1 MKNIFLLGATGSI
14 GRSALEVIEANSQDF
29 TLVGFAYDNNH
40 KVAQDIINKHN
51 PKFIF
56 SHSKESKQRGKPLA
70 SKLLNRYISS
80 ARVDVVISG
89 ISGFAGLDSTFQA
102 VKSGKMILLA
112 NKESIVAGG
121 DILLPLAAK
130 TGAKIIPIDSEHN
143 AINQCINYSQKNLR
157 EINKVTITA
166 SGGPFITRNLKDLK
180 NVKLQ
185 DALQHPTW
193 DMGAKITI
201 DSATLIN
208 KCLEIIEAA
217 YLFNLNSSQIDVVV
231 HPQSIV
237 HSLVTYKD
245 GSTIAQLSHPSMT
258 VPIANALGMGA
269 LKKRVDISF
278 DELFIK
284 RNTQLN
290 FRTLPKDRREYFD
303 LAFQVIDQKGNAGV
317 VFNAANEVAVKAFI
331 DGRIKFLGIYEVLK
345 RTFKAIP
352 WSKITDMKDIH
363 HFDNYAR
370 KYALKVVK
378 SLT

>member
-14 GRSALEVIEANSQDF
+14 GKSALEVIEANAQDF
-29 TLVGFAYDNNH
+29 NLVGIAYDKNH
-40 KVAQDIINKHN
+40 IEAKAIINKHN

-56 SHSKESKQRGKPLA
+56 SQSKESKQKGKLGA

-102 VKSGKMILLA
+102 VKSSKTVLLA

-157 EINKVTITA
+157 EINKITITA
-166 SGGPFITRNLKDLK
+166 SGGPFIARSLKDLK
-180 NVKLQ
+180 HVKLQ

-208 KCLEIIEAA
+208 KCLEVIEAA
-217 YLFNLNSSQIDVVV
+217 YLFNLNSSQIDVMV

-245 GSTIAQLSHPSMT
+245 GSTIAQLSNPSMT
-258 VPIANALGMGA
+258 VPIANALGMGT

-278 DELFIK
+278 NALFK

-290 FRTLPKDRREYFD
+290 FKTLPKDRREYFD
-303 LAFQVIDQKGNAGV
+303 LAFQVIDEKGNAGV

>member
-14 GRSALEVIEANSQDF
+14 GRSALEVIEANAQDF
-29 TLVGFAYDNNH
+29 NLVGIAYDKNH
-40 KVAQDIINKHN
+40 IEAKAIINKHN

-56 SHSKESKQRGKPLA
+56 SQSKESKQKGKLLA

-102 VKSGKMILLA
+102 VKSGKTVLLA

-121 DILLPLAAK
+121 DILLPLAKK

-157 EINKVTITA
+157 EINKITITA
-166 SGGPFITRNLKDLK
+166 SGGPFIARSLKDLK
-180 NVKLQ
+180 HVKLQ

-208 KCLEIIEAA
+208 KCLEVIEAA
-217 YLFNLNSSQIDVVV
+217 YLFNLNSSQIDVMV

-245 GSTIAQLSHPSMT
+245 GSTIAQLSNPSMT

-278 DELFIK
+278 DALFK

-290 FRTLPKDRREYFD
+290 FKTLPKDRREYFD
-303 LAFQVIDQKGNAGV
+303 LAFQVIDEKGNAGV

>member
-14 GRSALEVIEANSQDF
+14 GRSALEVIEANAQDF
-29 TLVGFAYDNNH
+29 NLVGIAYDKNH
-40 KVAQDIINKHN
+40 IEAKAIINKHN

-56 SHSKESKQRGKPLA
+56 SQSKESKQKGKLGA

-102 VKSGKMILLA
+102 VKSGKTVLLA

-121 DILLPLAAK
+121 DILLPLAKK
-130 TGAKIIPIDSEHN
+130 TGANIIPIDSEHN

-157 EINKVTITA
+157 EINKITITA
-166 SGGPFITRNLKDLK
+166 SGGPFIARSLKDLK
-180 NVKLQ
+180 HVKLQ

-208 KCLEIIEAA
+208 KCLEVIEAA
-217 YLFNLNSSQIDVVV
+217 YLFKLKSSQIDVVV

-245 GSTIAQLSHPSMT
+245 GSTIAQLSNPSMT

-278 DELFIK
+278 DELFK

-290 FRTLPKDRREYFD
+290 FKTLPQDRREYFD
-303 LAFQVIDQKGNAGV
+303 LAFQVIDEKGNAGV
-317 VFNAANEVAVKAFI
+317 VFNASNEVAVKAFI

>member
-14 GRSALEVIEANSQDF
+14 GRSALEVIEANAQDF
-29 TLVGFAYDNNH
+29 NLVGIAYDKNH
-40 KVAQDIINKHN
+40 IEAKAIINKHN

-56 SHSKESKQRGKPLA
+56 SQSKESKQKGKLGA

-102 VKSGKMILLA
+102 VKSGKMVLLA

-121 DILLPLAAK
+121 DILLPLAKK

-157 EINKVTITA
+157 EINKITITA
-166 SGGPFITRNLKDLK
+166 SGGPFIARSLKDLK
-180 NVKLQ
+180 HVKLQ

-208 KCLEIIEAA
+208 KCLEVIEAA
-217 YLFNLNSSQIDVVV
+217 YLFNLNSSQIDVMV

-245 GSTIAQLSHPSMT
+245 GSTIAQLSNPSMT

-278 DELFIK
+278 DALFK

-290 FRTLPKDRREYFD
+290 FKTLPKDRREYFD

-331 DGRIKFLGIYEVLK
+331 VGRIKFLDIYEVLK

>member
-14 GRSALEVIEANSQDF
+14 GRSALEVIEANAQDF
-29 TLVGFAYDNNH
+29 NLVGIAYDKNH
-40 KVAQDIINKHN
+40 IEAKAIINKHN

-56 SHSKESKQRGKPLA
+56 SQSKESKQKGKLGA

-102 VKSGKMILLA
+102 VKSGKTVLLA

-121 DILLPLAAK
+121 DILLPLAKK

-157 EINKVTITA
+157 EINKITITA
-166 SGGPFITRNLKDLK
+166 SGGPFIARSLKDLK
-180 NVKLQ
+180 HVKLQ

-208 KCLEIIEAA
+208 KCLEVIEAA

-245 GSTIAQLSHPSMT
+245 GSTIAQLSNPSMT

-278 DELFIK
+278 DALFK

-290 FRTLPKDRREYFD
+290 FKTLPKDRREYFG

>member
-14 GRSALEVIEANSQDF
+14 GRSALEVIEANAQDF
-29 TLVGFAYDNNH
+29 NLVGIAYDKNH
-40 KVAQDIINKHN
+40 IEAKAIINKHN

-56 SHSKESKQRGKPLA
+56 SQSKESKQKGKLGA

-102 VKSGKMILLA
+102 VKSGKTVLLA

-121 DILLPLAAK
+121 DILLPLAKK

-157 EINKVTITA
+157 EINKITITA
-166 SGGPFITRNLKDLK
+166 SGGPFIARSLKDLK
-180 NVKLQ
+180 HVKLQ

-208 KCLEIIEAA
+208 KCLEVIEAA
-217 YLFNLNSSQIDVVV
+217 YLFNLNSSQIDVMV

-245 GSTIAQLSHPSMT
+245 GSTIAQLSNPSMT

-278 DELFIK
+278 DALFK

-290 FRTLPKDRREYFD
+290 FKTLPKDRREYFD
-303 LAFQVIDQKGNAGV
+303 LAFQVIDEKGNAGV

>member
-14 GRSALEVIEANSQDF
+14 GRSALEVIEANAQDF
-29 TLVGFAYDNNH
+29 NLVGIAYDKNH
-40 KVAQDIINKHN
+40 IEAKAIINKHN

-56 SHSKESKQRGKPLA
+56 SQSKESKQKGKLGA

-102 VKSGKMILLA
+102 VKSGKMVLLA

-121 DILLPLAAK
+121 DILLPLAKK

-157 EINKVTITA
+157 EINKITITA
-166 SGGPFITRNLKDLK
+166 SGGPFIARSLKDLK
-180 NVKLQ
+180 HVKLQ

-208 KCLEIIEAA
+208 KCLEVIEAA
-217 YLFNLNSSQIDVVV
+217 YLFNLNSSQIDVMV

-245 GSTIAQLSHPSMT
+245 GSTIAQLSNPSMT

-278 DELFIK
+278 DALFK

-290 FRTLPKDRREYFD
+290 FKTLPKDRREYFD
-303 LAFQVIDQKGNAGV
+303 LAFKVIDEKGNAGV

-345 RTFKAIP
+345 ITFKAIP

>member
-14 GRSALEVIEANSQDF
+14 GRSALEVIEANAQDF
-29 TLVGFAYDNNH
+29 NLVGIAYDKNH
-40 KVAQDIINKHN
+40 IEAKAIINKHN

-56 SHSKESKQRGKPLA
+56 SQSKESKQKGKLLA

-102 VKSGKMILLA
+102 VKSGKTVLLA

-121 DILLPLAAK
+121 DILLPLAKK

-157 EINKVTITA
+157 EINKITITA
-166 SGGPFITRNLKDLK
+166 SGGPFIARSLKDLK
-180 NVKLQ
+180 HVKLQ

-201 DSATLIN
+201 DSATLVN
-208 KCLEIIEAA
+208 KCLEVIEAA
-217 YLFNLNSSQIDVVV
+217 YLFNLNSSQIDVMV

-245 GSTIAQLSHPSMT
+245 GSTIAQLSNPSMT

-278 DELFIK
+278 DALFK

-290 FRTLPKDRREYFD
+290 FKTLPKDRREYFD
-303 LAFQVIDQKGNAGV
+303 LAFQVIDEKGNAGV

>member
-1 MKNIFLLGATGSI
+1 M
-14 GRSALEVIEANSQDF
+14 
-29 TLVGFAYDNNH
+29 
-40 KVAQDIINKHN
+40 
-51 PKFIF
+51 
-56 SHSKESKQRGKPLA
+56 
-70 SKLLNRYISS
+70 
-80 ARVDVVISG
+80 
-89 ISGFAGLDSTFQA
+89 
-102 VKSGKMILLA
+102 
-112 NKESIVAGG
+112 
-121 DILLPLAAK
+121 
-130 TGAKIIPIDSEHN
+130 
-143 AINQCINYSQKNLR
+143 LR
-157 EINKVTITA
+157 
-166 SGGPFITRNLKDLK
+166 
-180 NVKLQ
+180 
-185 DALQHPTW
+185 
-193 DMGAKITI
+193 
-201 DSATLIN
+201 
-208 KCLEIIEAA
+208 IIEAA

-278 DELFIK
+278 DELFK

>member
-14 GRSALEVIEANSQDF
+14 GRSALEVIEANAQDF
-29 TLVGFAYDNNH
+29 NLVGIAYDKNH
-40 KVAQDIINKHN
+40 IEAKAIINKHN

-56 SHSKESKQRGKPLA
+56 SQSKESKQKGKLGA

-102 VKSGKMILLA
+102 VKSGKTVLLA

-121 DILLPLAAK
+121 DILLPLAKK

-157 EINKVTITA
+157 EINKITITA
-166 SGGPFITRNLKDLK
+166 SGGPFIARSLKDLK
-180 NVKLQ
+180 HVKLQ

-208 KCLEIIEAA
+208 KCLEVIEAA
-217 YLFNLNSSQIDVVV
+217 YLFNLNSSQIDVMV

-245 GSTIAQLSHPSMT
+245 GSTIAQLSNPSMT

-269 LKKRVDISF
+269 LKKRVNISF
-278 DELFIK
+278 DALFQ

-290 FRTLPKDRREYFD
+290 FKTLPKDRREYFD

>member
-14 GRSALEVIEANSQDF
+14 GRSALEVIEANAQDF
-29 TLVGFAYDNNH
+29 NLVGIAYDKNH
-40 KVAQDIINKHN
+40 IEAKAIINKHN

-56 SHSKESKQRGKPLA
+56 SQSKESKQKGKLGA

-102 VKSGKMILLA
+102 VKSGKTVLLA

-121 DILLPLAAK
+121 DILLPLAKK

-157 EINKVTITA
+157 EINKITITA
-166 SGGPFITRNLKDLK
+166 SGGPFIARSLKDLK
-180 NVKLQ
+180 HVKLQ

-208 KCLEIIEAA
+208 KCLEVIEAA
-217 YLFNLNSSQIDVVV
+217 YLFNLNSSQIDVMV

-245 GSTIAQLSHPSMT
+245 GSTIAQLSNPSMT

-269 LKKRVDISF
+269 LKKRVNISF
-278 DELFIK
+278 DALFQ

-290 FRTLPKDRREYFD
+290 FKTLPKDRREYFD

-317 VFNAANEVAVKAFI
+317 VYNAANEVAVKAFI

>member
-14 GRSALEVIEANSQDF
+14 GRSALEVIEANAQDF
-29 TLVGFAYDNNH
+29 NLVGIAYDKNH
-40 KVAQDIINKHN
+40 IEAKAIINKHN

-56 SHSKESKQRGKPLA
+56 SQSKESKQKGKLGA
-70 SKLLNRYISS
+70 SKLLNRYIST

-102 VKSGKMILLA
+102 VKSGKMVLLA

-121 DILLPLAAK
+121 DILLPLAKK

-157 EINKVTITA
+157 EINKITITA
-166 SGGPFITRNLKDLK
+166 SGGPFIARSLKDLK
-180 NVKLQ
+180 HVKLQ

-208 KCLEIIEAA
+208 KCLEVIEAA
-217 YLFNLNSSQIDVVV
+217 YLFNLNSSQIDVMV

-245 GSTIAQLSHPSMT
+245 GSTIAQLSNPSMT

-278 DELFIK
+278 DALFK

-290 FRTLPKDRREYFD
+290 FKTLPKDRREYFG

>member
-14 GRSALEVIEANSQDF
+14 GRSALEVIEANAQDF
-29 TLVGFAYDNNH
+29 NLVGIAYDKNH
-40 KVAQDIINKHN
+40 IEAKAIINKHN

-56 SHSKESKQRGKPLA
+56 SQSKESKQKGKLGA

-102 VKSGKMILLA
+102 VKSGKTVLLA

-121 DILLPLAAK
+121 DILLPLAKK

-157 EINKVTITA
+157 EINKITITA
-166 SGGPFITRNLKDLK
+166 SGGPFIARSLKDLK
-180 NVKLQ
+180 HVKLQ

-208 KCLEIIEAA
+208 KCLEVIEAA
-217 YLFNLNSSQIDVVV
+217 YLFNLNSSQIDVMV

-278 DELFIK
+278 DELFK

-290 FRTLPKDRREYFD
+290 FKTLPKDRREYFD

>member
-14 GRSALEVIEANSQDF
+14 GRSALEVIEANAQDF
-29 TLVGFAYDNNH
+29 NLVGIAYDKNH
-40 KVAQDIINKHN
+40 IEAKAIINKHN

-56 SHSKESKQRGKPLA
+56 SQSKESKQKGKLLA

-102 VKSGKMILLA
+102 VKSGKTVLLA

-121 DILLPLAAK
+121 DILLPLAKK

-157 EINKVTITA
+157 EINKITITA
-166 SGGPFITRNLKDLK
+166 SGGPFIARSLKDLK
-180 NVKLQ
+180 HVKLQ

-208 KCLEIIEAA
+208 KCLEVIEAA
-217 YLFNLNSSQIDVVV
+217 YLFNLNSSQIDVMV

-245 GSTIAQLSHPSMT
+245 GSTIAQLSNPSMT

-278 DELFIK
+278 DALFK

-290 FRTLPKDRREYFD
+290 FKTLPKDRREYFG

>member
-14 GRSALEVIEANSQDF
+14 GRSALEVIEANAQDF
-29 TLVGFAYDNNH
+29 NLVGIAYDKNH
-40 KVAQDIINKHN
+40 IEAKAIINKHN

-56 SHSKESKQRGKPLA
+56 SQSKESKQKGKLGA

-102 VKSGKMILLA
+102 VKSGKTVLLA

-121 DILLPLAAK
+121 DILLPLAKK

-157 EINKVTITA
+157 EINKITITA
-166 SGGPFITRNLKDLK
+166 SGGPFIARSLKDLK
-180 NVKLQ
+180 HVKLQ

-193 DMGAKITI
+193 DMGTKITI

-208 KCLEIIEAA
+208 KCLEVIEAA
-217 YLFNLNSSQIDVVV
+217 YLFNLNSSQIDVMV

-245 GSTIAQLSHPSMT
+245 GSTIAQLSNPSMT

-278 DELFIK
+278 DALFK

-290 FRTLPKDRREYFD
+290 FKTLPKDRREYFD
-303 LAFQVIDQKGNAGV
+303 LAFQVIDEKGNAGV
-317 VFNAANEVAVKAFI
+317 VFNAANEEAVKAFI

>member
-14 GRSALEVIEANSQDF
+14 GRSALEVIEANAQDF
-29 TLVGFAYDNNH
+29 NLVGIAYDKNH
-40 KVAQDIINKHN
+40 IEAKAIINKHN

-56 SHSKESKQRGKPLA
+56 SQSKESKQIGKLGA
-70 SKLLNRYISS
+70 NKLLNRYISS

-102 VKSGKMILLA
+102 VKSGKTVLLA

-121 DILLPLAAK
+121 DILLPLAKK

-157 EINKVTITA
+157 EINKITITA
-166 SGGPFITRNLKDLK
+166 SGGPFIARSLKDLK
-180 NVKLQ
+180 HVKLQ

-208 KCLEIIEAA
+208 KCLEVIEAA
-217 YLFNLNSSQIDVVV
+217 YLFNLNSSQIDVMV

-245 GSTIAQLSHPSMT
+245 GSTIAQLSNPSMT

-278 DELFIK
+278 DALFK
-284 RNTQLN
+284 RSTQLN
-290 FRTLPKDRREYFD
+290 FKTLPKDRREYFG

>member
-14 GRSALEVIEANSQDF
+14 GRSALEVIEANAQDF
-29 TLVGFAYDNNH
+29 NLVGIAYDKNH
-40 KVAQDIINKHN
+40 IEAKAIINKHN

-56 SHSKESKQRGKPLA
+56 SQSKESKQKGKLGA

-80 ARVDVVISG
+80 PRVDVVISG

-102 VKSGKMILLA
+102 VKSGKMVLLA

-121 DILLPLAAK
+121 DILLPLAKK

-157 EINKVTITA
+157 EINKITITA
-166 SGGPFITRNLKDLK
+166 SGGPFIARSLKDLK
-180 NVKLQ
+180 HVKLQ

-193 DMGAKITI
+193 DMGAKISI

-208 KCLEIIEAA
+208 KCLEVIEAA
-217 YLFNLNSSQIDVVV
+217 YLFNLNSSQIDVMV

-245 GSTIAQLSHPSMT
+245 GSTIAQLSNPSMT

-278 DELFIK
+278 DALFK

-290 FRTLPKDRREYFD
+290 FKTLPNDRREYLD
-303 LAFQVIDQKGNAGV
+303 LAFQVIDKKGNAGV

>member
-14 GRSALEVIEANSQDF
+14 GRSALEVIEANAQDF
-29 TLVGFAYDNNH
+29 NLVGIAYDKNH
-40 KVAQDIINKHN
+40 IEAKAIINKHN

-56 SHSKESKQRGKPLA
+56 SQSKESKQKGKLGA

-102 VKSGKMILLA
+102 VKSGKTVLLA

-121 DILLPLAAK
+121 DILLPLAKK

-157 EINKVTITA
+157 EINKITITA
-166 SGGPFITRNLKDLK
+166 SGGPFIARSLKDLK
-180 NVKLQ
+180 HVKLQ

-208 KCLEIIEAA
+208 KCLEVIEAA
-217 YLFNLNSSQIDVVV
+217 YLFNLNSSQIDVMV

-245 GSTIAQLSHPSMT
+245 GSTIAQLSNPSMT

-278 DELFIK
+278 DALFK

-290 FRTLPKDRREYFD
+290 FKTLPKDRLEYFG

>member
-14 GRSALEVIEANSQDF
+14 GRSALEVIEANAQDF
-29 TLVGFAYDNNH
+29 NLVGIAYDKNH
-40 KVAQDIINKHN
+40 IEAKAIINKHN

-56 SHSKESKQRGKPLA
+56 SQSKESKQKGKLGA
-70 SKLLNRYISS
+70 SKLLNRFISS

-102 VKSGKMILLA
+102 VKSGKTVLLA

-121 DILLPLAAK
+121 DILLPLAKK

-157 EINKVTITA
+157 EINKITITA
-166 SGGPFITRNLKDLK
+166 SGGPFIARSLKDLK
-180 NVKLQ
+180 HVKLQ

-217 YLFNLNSSQIDVVV
+217 YLFNLNSSQIDVMV

-245 GSTIAQLSHPSMT
+245 GSTIAQLSNPSMT

-278 DELFIK
+278 DGLFK

-290 FRTLPKDRREYFD
+290 FKTLPKDRREYFG

>member
-14 GRSALEVIEANSQDF
+14 GRSALEVIEANAQDF
-29 TLVGFAYDNNH
+29 NLVGIAYDKNH
-40 KVAQDIINKHN
+40 IEAKAIINKHN

-56 SHSKESKQRGKPLA
+56 SQSKESKQKGKLGA
-70 SKLLNRYISS
+70 SKLLNRFISS

-102 VKSGKMILLA
+102 VKSGKTVLLA

-121 DILLPLAAK
+121 DILLPLAKK

-157 EINKVTITA
+157 EINKITITA
-166 SGGPFITRNLKDLK
+166 SGGPFIARSLKDLK
-180 NVKLQ
+180 HVKLQ

-278 DELFIK
+278 DALFK

-290 FRTLPKDRREYFD
+290 FKTLPKDRREYFD
-303 LAFQVIDQKGNAGV
+303 LAFQVIDEKGNAGV

>member
-14 GRSALEVIEANSQDF
+14 GRSALEVIEANAQDF
-29 TLVGFAYDNNH
+29 NLVGIAYDKNH
-40 KVAQDIINKHN
+40 IEAKAIINKHN

-56 SHSKESKQRGKPLA
+56 SQSKESKQKGKLLA

-102 VKSGKMILLA
+102 VKSGKTVLLA

-121 DILLPLAAK
+121 DILLPLAKK

-157 EINKVTITA
+157 EINKITITA
-166 SGGPFITRNLKDLK
+166 SGGPFIARSLKDLK
-180 NVKLQ
+180 HVKLQ

-217 YLFNLNSSQIDVVV
+217 YLFNLNSSQIDVMV

-245 GSTIAQLSHPSMT
+245 GSTIAQLSNPSMT

-278 DELFIK
+278 DALFK

-290 FRTLPKDRREYFD
+290 FKTLPKDRREYFG

>member
-14 GRSALEVIEANSQDF
+14 GRSALEVIESNAQDF
-29 TLVGFAYDNNH
+29 NLVGIAYDKNH
-40 KVAQDIINKHN
+40 IEAKAIINKHN

-56 SHSKESKQRGKPLA
+56 SQSKESKQKGKLGA

-80 ARVDVVISG
+80 PRVDVVISG

-102 VKSGKMILLA
+102 VKSGKMVLLA

-121 DILLPLAAK
+121 DILLPLAKK

-157 EINKVTITA
+157 EINKITITA
-166 SGGPFITRNLKDLK
+166 SGGPFIARSLKDLK
-180 NVKLQ
+180 HVKLQ

-208 KCLEIIEAA
+208 KCLEVIEAA
-217 YLFNLNSSQIDVVV
+217 YLFNLNSSQIDVMV

-245 GSTIAQLSHPSMT
+245 GSTIAQLSNPSMT

-278 DELFIK
+278 DALFK

-290 FRTLPKDRREYFD
+290 FKTLPNDRREYLD
-303 LAFQVIDQKGNAGV
+303 LAFQVIDKKGNAGV

>member
-14 GRSALEVIEANSQDF
+14 GRSALEVIEANAQDF
-29 TLVGFAYDNNH
+29 NLVGIAYDKNH
-40 KVAQDIINKHN
+40 IEAKAIISKHN

-56 SHSKESKQRGKPLA
+56 SQSKESKQKGKLLA

-102 VKSGKMILLA
+102 VKSGKTVLLA

-121 DILLPLAAK
+121 DILLPLAKK

-157 EINKVTITA
+157 EINKITITA
-166 SGGPFITRNLKDLK
+166 SGGPFIARSLKDLK
-180 NVKLQ
+180 HVKLQ

-208 KCLEIIEAA
+208 KCLEVIEAA
-217 YLFNLNSSQIDVVV
+217 YLFNLNSSQIDVMV

-245 GSTIAQLSHPSMT
+245 GSTIAQLSNPSMT

-269 LKKRVDISF
+269 LKKRVNISF
-278 DELFIK
+278 DALFQ

-290 FRTLPKDRREYFD
+290 FKTLPKDRREYFD

-317 VFNAANEVAVKAFI
+317 VYNAANEVAVKAFI

>member
-14 GRSALEVIEANSQDF
+14 GRSALEVIEANAQDF
-29 TLVGFAYDNNH
+29 NLIGIAYDKNH
-40 KVAQDIINKHN
+40 IEAKAIINKHN

-56 SHSKESKQRGKPLA
+56 SQSKESKQKGKLGA

-102 VKSGKMILLA
+102 VKSGKTVLLA

-121 DILLPLAAK
+121 DILLPLAKK

-157 EINKVTITA
+157 EINKITITA
-166 SGGPFITRNLKDLK
+166 SGGPFIARSLKDLK
-180 NVKLQ
+180 HVKLQ

-208 KCLEIIEAA
+208 KCLEVIEAA
-217 YLFNLNSSQIDVVV
+217 YLFNLNSYQIDVMV

-245 GSTIAQLSHPSMT
+245 GSTIAQLSNPSMT

-278 DELFIK
+278 DALFK

-290 FRTLPKDRREYFD
+290 FKTLPKDRREYFG

>member
-14 GRSALEVIEANSQDF
+14 GKSALEVIEANAQDF
-29 TLVGFAYDNNH
+29 TLVGFAYNKNH
-40 KVAQDIINKHN
+40 RVAKEIINTHN

-56 SHSKESKQRGKPLA
+56 SQSKESKQKGKLGA

-102 VKSGKMILLA
+102 VKSGKTVLLA

-121 DILLPLAAK
+121 DILLPLAKK

-157 EINKVTITA
+157 EINKITITA
-166 SGGPFITRNLKDLK
+166 SGGPFIARSLKDLK
-180 NVKLQ
+180 HVKLQ

-208 KCLEIIEAA
+208 KCLEVIEAA
-217 YLFNLNSSQIDVVV
+217 YLFNLNSSQIDVMV

-245 GSTIAQLSHPSMT
+245 GSTIAQLSNPSMT

-278 DELFIK
+278 DALFK

-290 FRTLPKDRREYFD
+290 FKTLPKDRREYFG

>member
-14 GRSALEVIEANSQDF
+14 GRSALEVIEANAQDF
-29 TLVGFAYDNNH
+29 NLVGIAYDKNH
-40 KVAQDIINKHN
+40 IEAKAIINKHN

-56 SHSKESKQRGKPLA
+56 SQSKESKQKGKLGA

-80 ARVDVVISG
+80 ERVDVVISG

-102 VKSGKMILLA
+102 VKSGKMVLLA

-121 DILLPLAAK
+121 DILLPLAKK

-157 EINKVTITA
+157 EINKITITA
-166 SGGPFITRNLKDLK
+166 SGGPFIARSLKDLK
-180 NVKLQ
+180 HVKLQ

-208 KCLEIIEAA
+208 KCLEVIEAA
-217 YLFNLNSSQIDVVV
+217 YLFNLNSSQIDVMV

-245 GSTIAQLSHPSMT
+245 GSTIAQLSNPSMT

-278 DELFIK
+278 DALFK

-290 FRTLPKDRREYFD
+290 FKTLPKDRREYFD
-303 LAFQVIDQKGNAGV
+303 LAFQVIDEKGNAGV

>member
-14 GRSALEVIEANSQDF
+14 GRSALEVIEANAQDF
-29 TLVGFAYDNNH
+29 NLVGIAYDKNH
-40 KVAQDIINKHN
+40 IEAKAIINKHN

-56 SHSKESKQRGKPLA
+56 SQSKESKQKGKLGA

-80 ARVDVVISG
+80 PRVDVVISG

-102 VKSGKMILLA
+102 VKSGKMVLLA

-121 DILLPLAAK
+121 DILLPLAKK

-157 EINKVTITA
+157 EINKITITA
-166 SGGPFITRNLKDLK
+166 SGGPFIARSLKDLK
-180 NVKLQ
+180 HVKLQ

-208 KCLEIIEAA
+208 KCLEVIEAA
-217 YLFNLNSSQIDVVV
+217 YLFNLNSSQIDVMV

-245 GSTIAQLSHPSMT
+245 GSTIAQLSNPSMT

-278 DELFIK
+278 DALFK

-290 FRTLPKDRREYFD
+290 FKTLPNDRREYLD
-303 LAFQVIDQKGNAGV
+303 LAFQVIDKKGNAGV

>member
-14 GRSALEVIEANSQDF
+14 GKSALEVIEANTQDF
-29 TLVGFAYDNNH
+29 NLVGFAYDKNH
-40 KVAQDIINKHN
+40 KEAKAIINKHN

-56 SHSKESKQRGKPLA
+56 SQSKESKQKGKA
-70 SKLLNRYISS
+70 GAKKLLKRYISS

-102 VKSGKMILLA
+102 VKSGKMVLLA

-121 DILLPLAAK
+121 EILLPLAAK
-130 TGAKIIPIDSEHN
+130 TGAKLIPIDSEHN

-166 SGGPFITRNLKDLK
+166 SGGPFIARSLKDLK

-193 DMGAKITI
+193 DMGPKITI

-217 YLFNLNSSQIDVVV
+217 YLFNLKSSQIDVVV

-237 HSLVTYKD
+237 HSMVTYKD
-245 GSTIAQLSHPSMT
+245 GSTIAQLSNPSMT

-269 LKKRVDISF
+269 LKKRVEISF
-278 DELFIK
+278 DELFK

-290 FRTLPKDRREYFD
+290 FKILPKDRREYFE

-317 VFNAANEVAVKAFI
+317 VFNAANEVAVQAFI
-331 DGRIKFLGIYEVLK
+331 DGRIKFIGIYEVLK
-345 RTFKAIP
+345 RTFNAIP
-352 WSKITDMKDIH
+352 RSKITDMKDIN
-363 HFDNYAR
+363 HFDNNAR

>member
-14 GRSALEVIEANSQDF
+14 GKSTLEVIEANAQDF
-29 TLVGFAYDNNH
+29 TLTGFAYDKNH
-40 KVAQDIINKHN
+40 IVAKDIINKHN

-56 SHSKESKQRGKPLA
+56 SQSKESKQKGKLGA

-102 VKSGKMILLA
+102 VKSGKTVLLA

-121 DILLPLAAK
+121 DILLPLAKK
-130 TGAKIIPIDSEHN
+130 TGANIIPIDSEHN

-157 EINKVTITA
+157 EINKITITA
-166 SGGPFITRNLKDLK
+166 SGGPFIARSLKDLK
-180 NVKLQ
+180 HVKLQ

-208 KCLEIIEAA
+208 KCLEVIEAA
-217 YLFNLNSSQIDVVV
+217 YLFNLNSSQIDVMV

-245 GSTIAQLSHPSMT
+245 GSTIAQLSNPSMT

-278 DELFIK
+278 DALFT

-290 FRTLPKDRREYFD
+290 FKTLPKDRREYFG
-303 LAFQVIDQKGNAGV
+303 LAFQVIDEKGNAGV

>member
-14 GRSALEVIEANSQDF
+14 GRSALEVIEANAQDF
-29 TLVGFAYDNNH
+29 NLVGIAYDKNH
-40 KVAQDIINKHN
+40 IEAKAIINKHN

-56 SHSKESKQRGKPLA
+56 SQSKESKQKGKLGA

-102 VKSGKMILLA
+102 VKSGKTVLLA

-121 DILLPLAAK
+121 DILLPLAKK

-157 EINKVTITA
+157 EINKITITA
-166 SGGPFITRNLKDLK
+166 SGGPFIARSLKDLK
-180 NVKLQ
+180 HVKLQ

-201 DSATLIN
+201 DSATLVN
-208 KCLEIIEAA
+208 KCLEVIEAA
-217 YLFNLNSSQIDVVV
+217 YLFNLNSSQIDVMV

-245 GSTIAQLSHPSMT
+245 GSTIAQLSNPSMT

-278 DELFIK
+278 DALFK

-290 FRTLPKDRREYFD
+290 FKTLPKDRREYFD

>member
-14 GRSALEVIEANSQDF
+14 GRSALEVIEANAQDF
-29 TLVGFAYDNNH
+29 NLVGIAYDNNH
-40 KVAQDIINKHN
+40 KVAQDIIKKHN
-51 PKFIF
+51 PKFTF
-56 SHSKESKQRGKPLA
+56 SQSKELKQKGKAAA
-70 SKLLNRYISS
+70 SKILKRYVSS

-102 VKSGKMILLA
+102 VKSGKTVLLA

-121 DILLPLAAK
+121 DILMPLAAK

-143 AINQCINYSQKNLR
+143 AINQCIHYSKKNLR
-157 EINKVTITA
+157 EISKVTITA
-166 SGGPFITRNLKDLK
+166 SGGPFIASSLKDLNK
-180 NVKLQ
+180 VKLE

-217 YLFNLNSSQIDVVV
+217 YLFNLKSSQIDVVV

-237 HSLVTYKD
+237 HSMVTYKD
-245 GSTIAQLSHPSMT
+245 GSTIAQLSNPSMT

-269 LKKRVDISF
+269 LKKRVGISF
-278 DELFIK
+278 DELFR

-290 FRTLPKDRREYFD
+290 FKTLPKDRREYFD

-331 DGRIKFLGIYEVLK
+331 EGRIKFLGIYEVLK
-345 RTFKAIP
+345 RTFKGIP
-352 WSKITDMKDIH
+352 WSKITDMKDIY

-378 SLT
+378 SLS

>member
-14 GRSALEVIEANSQDF
+14 GRSALEVIEANAQDF
-29 TLVGFAYDNNH
+29 NLVGIAYDKNH
-40 KVAQDIINKHN
+40 KEAKAIINKHN

-56 SHSKESKQRGKPLA
+56 SQSKESKQKGKLGA

-102 VKSGKMILLA
+102 VKSGKTVLLA

-121 DILLPLAAK
+121 DILLPLAKK

-157 EINKVTITA
+157 EINKITITA
-166 SGGPFITRNLKDLK
+166 SGGPFIARSLKDLK
-180 NVKLQ
+180 HVKLQ

-208 KCLEIIEAA
+208 KCLEVIEAA
-217 YLFNLNSSQIDVVV
+217 YLFNLNSSQIDVIV

-237 HSLVTYKD
+237 HSMVTYKD
-245 GSTIAQLSHPSMT
+245 GSTIAQLSNPSMA

-269 LKKRVDISF
+269 LTKRVDISF
-278 DELFIK
+278 DALFK

-290 FRTLPKDRREYFD
+290 FKTLPKDRREYFD

>member
-14 GRSALEVIEANSQDF
+14 GRSALEVIEANAQDF
-29 TLVGFAYDNNH
+29 NLVGIAYDKNH
-40 KVAQDIINKHN
+40 IEAKAIINKHN

-56 SHSKESKQRGKPLA
+56 SQSKESKQKGKLGA

-102 VKSGKMILLA
+102 VKSGKMVLLA

-121 DILLPLAAK
+121 DILLPLAKK

-157 EINKVTITA
+157 EINKITITA
-166 SGGPFITRNLKDLK
+166 SGGPFIARSLKDLK
-180 NVKLQ
+180 HVKLQ

-208 KCLEIIEAA
+208 KCLEVIEAA
-217 YLFNLNSSQIDVVV
+217 YLFNLNSSQIDVMV

-245 GSTIAQLSHPSMT
+245 GSTIAQLSNPSMT

-278 DELFIK
+278 DALFK

-290 FRTLPKDRREYFD
+290 FKTLPKDRREYFD
-303 LAFQVIDQKGNAGV
+303 LAFQVIDEKGNAGV

-331 DGRIKFLGIYEVLK
+331 DGRIKFLGIYEVLM

-352 WSKITDMKDIH
+352 WSKITDMKDVH

>member
-14 GRSALEVIEANSQDF
+14 GRSALEVIEANAQDF
-29 TLVGFAYDNNH
+29 NLVGIAYDKNH
-40 KVAQDIINKHN
+40 IEAKAIVNKHN

-56 SHSKESKQRGKPLA
+56 SQSKESKQKGKLGA

-102 VKSGKMILLA
+102 VKSGKTVLLA

-121 DILLPLAAK
+121 DILLPLAKK

-157 EINKVTITA
+157 EINKITITA
-166 SGGPFITRNLKDLK
+166 SGGPFIARSLKDLK
-180 NVKLQ
+180 HVKLQ

-208 KCLEIIEAA
+208 KCLEVIEAA
-217 YLFNLNSSQIDVVV
+217 YLFNLNSSQIDVMV

-245 GSTIAQLSHPSMT
+245 GSTIAQLSNPSMT

-278 DELFIK
+278 DALFK

-290 FRTLPKDRREYFD
+290 FKTLPKDRREYFD
-303 LAFQVIDQKGNAGV
+303 LAFQVIDEKGNAGV

>member
-14 GRSALEVIEANSQDF
+14 GRSALDVIEANAQDF
-29 TLVGFAYDNNH
+29 NLVGIAYDKNH
-40 KVAQDIINKHN
+40 IEAKAIINKHN

-56 SHSKESKQRGKPLA
+56 SQSKESKQKGKLGA

-102 VKSGKMILLA
+102 VKSGKTVLLA

-121 DILLPLAAK
+121 DILLPLAKK

-157 EINKVTITA
+157 EINKITITA
-166 SGGPFITRNLKDLK
+166 SGGPFIARSLKDLK
-180 NVKLQ
+180 HVKLQ

-208 KCLEIIEAA
+208 KCLEVIEAA
-217 YLFNLNSSQIDVVV
+217 YLFNLNSSQIDVMV

-245 GSTIAQLSHPSMT
+245 GSTIAQLSNPSMT

-278 DELFIK
+278 DALFK

-290 FRTLPKDRREYFD
+290 FKTLPKDRREYFD
-303 LAFQVIDQKGNAGV
+303 LAFQVIDEKGNAGV

>member
-14 GRSALEVIEANSQDF
+14 GRSALEVIEANAQDF
-29 TLVGFAYDNNH
+29 NLVGIAYDKNH
-40 KVAQDIINKHN
+40 IEAKAIINKHN

-56 SHSKESKQRGKPLA
+56 SQSKESKQKGKLGT

-102 VKSGKMILLA
+102 VKSGKTVLLA

-121 DILLPLAAK
+121 DILLPLAKK

-157 EINKVTITA
+157 EINKITITA
-166 SGGPFITRNLKDLK
+166 SGGPFIARSLKDLK
-180 NVKLQ
+180 HVKLQ

-208 KCLEIIEAA
+208 KCLEVIEAA
-217 YLFNLNSSQIDVVV
+217 YLFNLNSSQIDVMV

-245 GSTIAQLSHPSMT
+245 GSTIAQLSNPSMT

-278 DELFIK
+278 DALFK

-290 FRTLPKDRREYFD
+290 FKTLPKDRREYFG

>member
-14 GRSALEVIEANSQDF
+14 GRSALEVIEANAQDF
-29 TLVGFAYDNNH
+29 NLVGIAYNKNH
-40 KVAQDIINKHN
+40 IEAKAIINKHN

-56 SHSKESKQRGKPLA
+56 SQSKESKQKGKLGA

-102 VKSGKMILLA
+102 VKSGKTVLLA

-121 DILLPLAAK
+121 DILLPLAKK

-157 EINKVTITA
+157 EINKITITA
-166 SGGPFITRNLKDLK
+166 SGGPFIARSLKDLK
-180 NVKLQ
+180 HVKLQ

-208 KCLEIIEAA
+208 KCLEVIEAA
-217 YLFNLNSSQIDVVV
+217 YLFNLNSSQIDVMV

-245 GSTIAQLSHPSMT
+245 GSTIAQLSNPSMT

-278 DELFIK
+278 DALFK

-290 FRTLPKDRREYFD
+290 FKTLPKDRREYFD

>member
-14 GRSALEVIEANSQDF
+14 GRSALEVIEANAQDF
-29 TLVGFAYDNNH
+29 NLVGIAYDKNH
-40 KVAQDIINKHN
+40 TEAKAIINKHN

-56 SHSKESKQRGKPLA
+56 SQSKESKQKGKLGA

-102 VKSGKMILLA
+102 VKSGKMVLLA

-121 DILLPLAAK
+121 DILLPLAKK

-157 EINKVTITA
+157 EINKITITA
-166 SGGPFITRNLKDLK
+166 SGGPFIARSLKDLK
-180 NVKLQ
+180 HVKLQ

-208 KCLEIIEAA
+208 KCLEVIEAA
-217 YLFNLNSSQIDVVV
+217 YLFNLNSSQIDVMV

-245 GSTIAQLSHPSMT
+245 GSTIAQLSNPSMT

-278 DELFIK
+278 DALFK

-290 FRTLPKDRREYFD
+290 FKTLPKDRREYFD
-303 LAFQVIDQKGNAGV
+303 LAFQVIDEKGNAGV

-345 RTFKAIP
+345 RTFKAIS
-352 WSKITDMKDIH
+352 WSKITDMKDIY

>member
-14 GRSALEVIEANSQDF
+14 GRSALEVIEANAQDF
-29 TLVGFAYDNNH
+29 NLVGIAYDKNH
-40 KVAQDIINKHN
+40 IEAKAIINKHN

-56 SHSKESKQRGKPLA
+56 SQSKESKQKGKLGA

-102 VKSGKMILLA
+102 VKSGKMVLLA

-121 DILLPLAAK
+121 DILLPLAKK

-157 EINKVTITA
+157 EINKITITA
-166 SGGPFITRNLKDLK
+166 SGGPFIARSLKDLK
-180 NVKLQ
+180 HVKLQ

-208 KCLEIIEAA
+208 KCLEVIEAA
-217 YLFNLNSSQIDVVV
+217 YLFNLNSSQIDVMV

-245 GSTIAQLSHPSMT
+245 GSTIAQLSNPSMT

-278 DELFIK
+278 DALFK

-290 FRTLPKDRREYFD
+290 FKTLPKDRREYFG